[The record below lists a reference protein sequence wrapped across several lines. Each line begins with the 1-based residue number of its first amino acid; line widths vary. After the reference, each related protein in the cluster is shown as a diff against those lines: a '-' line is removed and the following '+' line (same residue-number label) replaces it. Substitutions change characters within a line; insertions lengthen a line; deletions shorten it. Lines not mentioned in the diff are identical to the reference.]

1 MLRIR
6 KQNHDRKCL
15 YKFKSLFVQ
24 KFMSTTIKR
33 STLPYPELYT
43 WQECGKFVSDYVKY
57 EPLSKPLKMVSSQT
71 YCCHQ
76 TSYFIKLSDK
86 RSLNIYIYFI
96 YIYIFI

>member
-57 EPLSKPLKMVSSQT
+57 EPLNKPLKMVSSQT

-86 RSLNIYIYFI
+86 GP
-96 YIYIFI
+96 